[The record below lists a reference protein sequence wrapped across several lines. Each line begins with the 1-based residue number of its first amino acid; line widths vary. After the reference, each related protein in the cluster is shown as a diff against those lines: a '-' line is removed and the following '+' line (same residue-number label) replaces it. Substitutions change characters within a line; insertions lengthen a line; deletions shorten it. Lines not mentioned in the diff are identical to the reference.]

1 MSLRMGVVFNP
12 EALEIFVVKKVFV
25 VYGWL
30 KENEIPMP
38 RLKAKDM
45 ARMLGFG
52 IGDDLFDL
60 LDNYHHPS

>member
-1 MSLRMGVVFNP
+1 MGVVFNP
-12 EALEIFVVKKVFV
+12 EALELFVVHKVFV
-25 VYGWL
+25 GYTWL
-30 KENEIPMP
+30 KENDVPMP

-60 LDNYHHPS
+60 VDQHPIIM